1 MNKFNLAIIGS
12 SRIAE
17 IHYKFLNKY
26 NFCKIYFVGRKK
38 EKIISFLKK
47 HKIKDTKTLTKKN
60 FNKKNF
66 NIISLCNNSNFHQDY
81 LDIIKYNP
89 NLLII
94 EKPIIS
100 IQVFKKKYK
109 SYLKKIYKK
118 FSSVIVI
125 YPMVFLARSIYNF
138 INIKDKINSLELHY
152 YTSGPQTYE
161 ENFLD
166 LSPHALTFF
175 YEICKLKKIK
185 LNKINKIEKDVKEK
199 RWKGTIYFENIKL
212 LINFKKIPKNH
223 KSKFFVKINNF
234 NIERLIRKKDNTFIN
249 YLKFNKKII
258 EIINPME
265 SVFENAIHALKKK
278 KFLIE
283 NKKLTKW
290 LMNLTCKIYEQNN

>member
-94 EKPIIS
+94 E
-100 IQVFKKKYK
+100 
-109 SYLKKIYKK
+109 
-118 FSSVIVI
+118 
-125 YPMVFLARSIYNF
+125 N
-138 INIKDKINSLELHY
+138 
-152 YTSGPQTYE
+152 YE
-161 ENFLD
+161 
-166 LSPHALTFF
+166 
-175 YEICKLKKIK
+175 
-185 LNKINKIEKDVKEK
+185 
-199 RWKGTIYFENIKL
+199 
-212 LINFKKIPKNH
+212 
-223 KSKFFVKINNF
+223 
-234 NIERLIRKKDNTFIN
+234 
-249 YLKFNKKII
+249 
-258 EIINPME
+258 
-265 SVFENAIHALKKK
+265 
-278 KFLIE
+278 
-283 NKKLTKW
+283 
-290 LMNLTCKIYEQNN
+290 NL